1 MGAEKK
7 KKLLGVLLVVSS
19 LAVNGC
25 GQAAQT
31 QSGQQDAPVEQNES
45 RVEQINAWGE
55 VTYSEGY
62 LINVD
67 FPATV
72 LSIAVKAGDE
82 VKQGDVLAT
91 LDTAA
96 YQNTIAKIEA
106 QLSAGQAALDGVV
119 QDTAYLEAQIAQAQR
134 DLTTAQEQMD
144 KNKVLYEAGGLS
156 QTAYDQIVQ
165 QRDGAATQLAVYQA
179 QIKQL
184 ERTNQSN
191 ETQQESSNE
200 ALRQEL
206 AIYQGKLNNKPY
218 LSGGQ
223 LICPLPRAI
232 VSDVT
237 VQNGAL
243 LGEAGIQVMRLIDA
257 DSIYISAE
265 VEEEFIRSIRLD
277 TPVTIVPT
285 SNPDKIYTGH
295 ILMIP
300 AAAELKDGDRII
312 KVRVAADDPDHELKP
327 GYTVD
332 VYFEKE

>member
-1 MGAEKK
+1 MGAGKK
-7 KKLLGVLLVVSS
+7 RKLLGVLLIMSS
-19 LAVNGC
+19 LAIGGC
-25 GQAAQT
+25 GQAAKTPPEQQT
-31 QSGQQDAPVEQNES
+31 ADEQIS
-45 RVEQINAWGE
+45 PQTEQINAWGE
-55 VTYSEGY
+55 VTYSDGY

-82 VKQGDVLAT
+82 VQQGDVLAT

-96 YQNTIAKIEA
+96 YQNTIAKIKA
-106 QLSAGQAALDGVV
+106 QLSAGEAALDGVV

-134 DLTTAQEQMD
+134 DLTTAQEQVD
-144 KNKVLYEAGGLS
+144 KNQVLYEAGGLS
-156 QTAYDQIVQ
+156 KTAYDQVVQ

-179 QIKQL
+179 QLKQL
-184 ERTNQSN
+184 ERTNQSGK
-191 ETQQESSNE
+191 TQQESSNE

-206 AIYQGKLNNKPY
+206 AIYQGKLDNKPY
-218 LSGGQ
+218 LSDDQ

-232 VSDVT
+232 VSDIN

-243 LGEAGIQVMRLIDA
+243 LGESGIQVMRLIDA

-265 VEEEFIRSIRLD
+265 VEEEFIRYIHLD

-285 SNPDKIYTGH
+285 SDPDKVYTGH
-295 ILMIP
+295 ILTIP

-312 KVRVAADDPDHELKP
+312 KVRIAADDPDHELKP

-332 VYFEKE
+332 VYFAKE